1 MLQPFTV
8 CLVLTFCTLYIPL
21 CLLASLLAYHLQSTL
36 NVLPEAMS
44 LLLVVPPP
52 PPLDA
57 VVSPDS
63 PPIAILAALGAA
75 AAAAFAS
82 SSGGAAADAPSKSA
96 ADEPEPEPIDISI
109 PYDAAAVLTYCKL
122 KGIKEVTD
130 QTDFEAFKTVYEE
143 AAVAEVTLKKME
155 RDTADMKKAV
165 DAKMTSMGEYKK

>member
-57 VVSPDS
+57 VASPDS
-63 PPIAILAALGAA
+63 PPVAILAALGAA
-75 AAAAFAS
+75 AAAVFAS
-82 SSGGAAADAPSKSA
+82 SSGGAAADAPSKAA

-130 QTDFEAFKTVYEE
+130 QADFEAFKTVYEE